1 MPARSA
7 MAAAAAVFGASAAG
21 VAFVMPQ
28 QLQSSSAAA
37 TVGAAQ
43 ALPGSSASPSSSAS
57 WSLPSMAGLAVGVH
71 VGLALASSRSRG
83 RTSRQAAEKAASA
96 SYVES
101 AQDKKLFEDVFKAY
115 TMEYLKGPM
124 YVDERKDMKA
134 FEPGM
139 PIWDENKK
147 LTSNILGPWK
157 RVSSNELA
165 FVTMVSLVIGLW
177 GYLQFNYFDP
187 QFPKVDAG
195 EPFNPVYIIAFLG
208 LPLSFVSHLACYIQ
222 KTNGK

>member
-1 MPARSA
+1 MARRLA
-7 MAAAAAVFGASAAG
+7 TLGAAALAATGG
-21 VAFVMPQ
+21 LAFVAPQ
-28 QLQSSSAAA
+28 CLQRTGAGAPVYGQA
-37 TVGAAQ
+37 TVATASQPDSRLGGAFTQ
-43 ALPGSSASPSSSAS
+43 A
-57 WSLPSMAGLAVGVH
+57 SMALVLSAH
-71 VGLALASSRSRG
+71 VGLALAVGASR
-83 RTSRQAAEKAASA
+83 RTARRAEKEAPAK
-96 SYVES
+96 YVES

-222 KTNGK
+222 K

>member
-1 MPARSA
+1 MARSTYV
-7 MAAAAAVFGASAAG
+7 AAAAVLATMGGMTF
-21 VAFVMPQ
+21 VAPR
-28 QLQSSSAAA
+28 APR
-37 TVGAAQ
+37 VGAAEHNAQ
-43 ALPGSSASPSSSAS
+43 VSVASPVTSSSTSSAQWYCGAA
-57 WSLPSMAGLAVGVH
+57 AGLALGAH
-71 VGLALASSRSRG
+71 LGLAMATRSR
-83 RTSRQAAEKAASA
+83 TSMRAEKEAPAK
-96 SYVES
+96 YVES

>member
-1 MPARSA
+1 MSRRGASLVCLA
-7 MAAAAAVFGASAAG
+7 VAASTAGLAFVPVAQRAVGISSGAGSQQASLQGASAAAPQGGSSSTMIAGLVIGAHLG
-21 VAFVMPQ
+21 VA
-28 QLQSSSAAA
+28 L
-37 TVGAAQ
+37 
-43 ALPGSSASPSSSAS
+43 
-57 WSLPSMAGLAVGVH
+57 SLRTGV
-71 VGLALASSRSRG
+71 ARR
-83 RTSRQAAEKAASA
+83 AEKAAASA